1 MSSERRGGRIRSA
14 DAHDAVLAAAAE
26 LLEEHGYRDLTIE
39 KIAARSGVA
48 KSTIYRWW
56 RSRPEL
62 VMEAYARAVA
72 QRMPEPDTGS
82 VAGDLTEFVTR
93 LYSVVDHP
101 VRVRSLR
108 GMMADAQLD
117 PEFRTAFRGW
127 VDTRRAVVADLLR
140 RGLDRG
146 ELAADLD
153 LDHAI
158 DLVFGP
164 FWYRL
169 LTDHA
174 PLRPDEAGGHVRR
187 LLAGLRTPLG

>member
-1 MSSERRGGRIRSA
+1 MICSATARS
-14 DAHDAVLAAAAE
+14 H
-26 LLEEHGYRDLTIE
+26 DLTIE

-82 VAGDLTEFVTR
+82 VAGDLTEFVQR

-117 PEFRTAFRGW
+117 PDFREAFRGW
-127 VDTRRAVVADLLR
+127 VETRRAVVAELLR

-146 ELAADLD
+146 ELDAGLD
-153 LDHAI
+153 VDYAV

-169 LTDHA
+169 LTGHA
-174 PLRPDEAGGHVRR
+174 PLAPAEAADHVDR
-187 LLAGLRTPLG
+187 LIAGLGTCR